1 MSRLRG
7 NIASLWLASIFFFL
21 FSCSWAAAQTA
32 TYHLHNAASTIPGS
46 TFKQLSTS
54 NPSAPTIA
62 LSTSLKGK
70 AAGEYVIQE
79 FETQSGVPN
88 AGGVIPSGSS
98 LNFNL
103 WMRKTASVGTV
114 FPRAKIRL
122 NNATGT
128 LLCTATG
135 TIALTGGEWPAG
147 LCGSGCT
154 ASARDKLHAAYSAG
168 G

>member
-7 NIASLWLASIFFFL
+7 NNIGSLWLVSSLFFL

-54 NPSAPTIA
+54 NAAPPIVA

-70 AAGEYVIQE
+70 AVGEYVIQE

-88 AGGVIPSGSS
+88 AGGVIPSGSTLS
-98 LNFNL
+98 FNL

-122 NNATGT
+122 IMQRGRFFARRP
-128 LLCTATG
+128 
-135 TIALTGGEWPAG
+135 ALS
-147 LCGSGCT
+147 L
-154 ASARDKLHAAYSAG
+154 
-168 G
+168 